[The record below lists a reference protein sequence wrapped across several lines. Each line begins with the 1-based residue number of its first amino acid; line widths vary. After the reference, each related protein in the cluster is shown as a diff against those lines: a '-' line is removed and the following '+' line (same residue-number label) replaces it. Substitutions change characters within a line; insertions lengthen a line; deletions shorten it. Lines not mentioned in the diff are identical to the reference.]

1 MNFIEILHSID
12 YFDLFSNTLMITS
25 FVVIMMSLIEYVNV
39 WSNGKFIKGLNKN
52 IFVQALVGTF
62 LGVIPGCMG
71 TFTAVS
77 LYTHKALSLGALVA
91 CLIATSGDESFV
103 MLATMPVQ
111 SLWLFGICSVVAFGT
126 SLLVD
131 KLFKNKDFTPKIDDV
146 PFDVHEDEEC
156 GDHKLFAWRNFVPS
170 KARLKLIGVFAGI
183 IFLCCIG
190 VIGHSHSENLIF
202 SLPQQETVVAQKVG
216 KEHHECCEHHHH
228 DDECCDEHSH
238 EHHHDCDEHG
248 HHHHDSNLPEGFE
261 HHHEHGAFGV
271 VNIIIISLS
280 VLMLLIIF
288 FSNEHFIS
296 EHLVHHVIQKHL
308 PRIFWWTFGVLVLMA
323 IILNYTN
330 LGTWIYDNPYIL
342 LLIAVLV
349 GVLPESGPHLIFVV
363 LFVQGYMPFSILLAN
378 SIVQDGHG
386 SLPLL
391 AETKKG
397 FLVTK
402 AINMVVGLV
411 VGLVGLLIGF

>member
-202 SLPQQETVVAQKVG
+202 SLPQQETVVAQEVG

-330 LGTWIYDNPYIL
+330 FGTWIYDNPYIL

>member
-12 YFDLFSNTLMITS
+12 YFDLFSNALMITS

-39 WSNGKFIKGLNKN
+39 WTHGRFINGMNKN
-52 IFVQALVGTF
+52 IFVQALIGTL
-62 LGVIPGCMG
+62 LGAIPGCMG

-111 SLWLFGICSVVAFGT
+111 SLWLFGITAVVGFVA
-126 SLLVD
+126 SIIVD

-146 PFDVHEDEEC
+146 PFEVHEHEIPED
-156 GDHKLFAWRNFVPS
+156 GKLFAWKNFVPS
-170 KARLKLIGVFAGI
+170 KSRLKLIGVFVGI
-183 IFLCCIG
+183 IVLCCVGI
-190 VIGHSHSENLIF
+190 IGHSHSESLIF
-202 SLPQQETVVAQKVG
+202 SLPDQTESVEAEECLHHDECC
-216 KEHHECCEHHHH
+216 EHHHYDEECCEHHHH
-228 DDECCDEHSH
+228 HDKDHHS
-238 EHHHDCDEHG
+238 D
-248 HHHHDSNLPEGFE
+248 LPEGFE
-261 HHHEHGAFGV
+261 HHHHHHGALDI

-288 FSNEHFIS
+288 FSNEHFVS
-296 EHLVHHVIQKHL
+296 EHLVQHVVQKHL
-308 PRIFWWTFGVLVLMA
+308 PRVFWWTFGVLVVMA

-330 LGTWIYDNPYIL
+330 FGDWIYNNKYIL
-342 LLIAVLV
+342 LLIAVAI
-349 GVLPESGPHLIFVV
+349 GILPESGPHLIFVV
-363 LFVQGYMPFSILLAN
+363 LFVQGYIPFSILLAN

-402 AINMVVGLV
+402 VINMVVGLV
-411 VGLVGLLIGF
+411 VGLVGMAIEV

>member
-202 SLPQQETVVAQKVG
+202 SLPQQETVVAQEVG

-228 DDECCDEHSH
+228 NDECCEEHSH

>member
-12 YFDLFSNTLMITS
+12 YFDLFSNALMITS

-39 WSNGKFIKGLNKN
+39 WTKGRFIKGMNRN
-52 IFVQALVGTF
+52 AFVQALIGTL

-111 SLWLFGICSVVAFGT
+111 SLWLFGISAVIAIVAGV
-126 SLLVD
+126 LVD
-131 KLFKNKDFTPKIDDV
+131 KIFKNKDYTPTFDDV
-146 PFDVHEDEEC
+146 PFEVHEHETTGE
-156 GDHKLFAWRNFVPS
+156 GKLFAWKNFVSS
-170 KARLKLIGVFAGI
+170 KSRLKLIGVFAGI
-183 IFLCCIG
+183 IILCCVG
-190 VIGHSHSENLIF
+190 VIGHSHSESLIF
-202 SLPQQETVVAQKVG
+202 SLPEQMESVEAE
-216 KEHHECCEHHHH
+216 EHHHHDEECCEHHHH
-228 DDECCDEHSH
+228 DECEG
-238 EHHHDCDEHG
+238 E
-248 HHHHDSNLPEGFE
+248 HHHHDSDLPEGFE
-261 HHHEHGAFGV
+261 HHHHHHGALDI

-288 FSNEHFIS
+288 FSNEHFVS
-296 EHLVHHVIQKHL
+296 EHLVQHVVQKHL
-308 PRIFWWTFGVLVLMA
+308 PRVFWWTFGVLVLMA

-330 LGTWIYDNPYIL
+330 FGNWIYNNTYIL
-342 LLIAVLV
+342 LLIAVAV
-349 GVLPESGPHLIFVV
+349 GILPESGPHLIFVV
-363 LFVQGYMPFSILLAN
+363 LFVQGYVPFSILLAN

-411 VGLVGLLIGF
+411 VGLVGLIIGF

>member
-1 MNFIEILHSID
+1 MNFIEFLHSID
-12 YFDLFSNTLMITS
+12 YFDLFSNALMITS

-39 WSNGKFIKGLNKN
+39 WTHGRFIKGMNRN
-52 IFVQALVGTF
+52 AFVQALIGTL

-91 CLIATSGDESFV
+91 CLIATSGDEAFV

-111 SLWLFGICSVVAFGT
+111 SLWLFGISAAVAIVTGVA
-126 SLLVD
+126 VD

-146 PFDVHEDEEC
+146 PFEVHEHEIPED
-156 GDHKLFAWRNFVPS
+156 GKLFAWKNFVPS
-170 KARLKLIGVFAGI
+170 KSRLKLIGVFACI
-183 IFLCCIG
+183 IILCCVG
-190 VIGHSHSENLIF
+190 VD
-202 SLPQQETVVAQKVG
+202 
-216 KEHHECCEHHHH
+216 ECCEHHHH
-228 DDECCDEHSH
+228 DDDCDG
-238 EHHHDCDEHG
+238 EHHHDSD
-248 HHHHDSNLPEGFE
+248 LPEGFE
-261 HHHEHGAFGV
+261 HHHHHHGALDI
-271 VNIIIISLS
+271 VNIIIVSLS
-280 VLMLLIIF
+280 ALMLLIIF
-288 FSNEHFIS
+288 FSNEHFVS
-296 EHLVHHVIQKHL
+296 EHLVQHVVQKHL
-308 PRIFWWTFGVLVLMA
+308 PRIFWWTFGVLVVMA

-330 LGTWIYDNPYIL
+330 FGDWIYNNTYIL
-342 LLIAVLV
+342 LLIAVAI
-349 GVLPESGPHLIFVV
+349 GILPESGPHLIFVV
-363 LFVQGYMPFSILLAN
+363 LFVQGYIPFSILLAN

>member
-330 LGTWIYDNPYIL
+330 FGTWIYDNPYIL

>member
-1 MNFIEILHSID
+1 MEFLEYLHQID

-52 IFVQALVGTF
+52 IFIQALVGTL

-111 SLWLFGICSVVAFGT
+111 SLWLFGICSVVAFAT
-126 SLLVD
+126 SLIVD
-131 KLFKNKDFTPKIDDV
+131 KIFKNKDFTPKIDDV
-146 PFDVHEDEEC
+146 PFDVHDDDDC
-156 GDHKLFAWRNFVPS
+156 SDHKLFAWRNFVPS
-170 KARLKLIGVFAGI
+170 KARMKLIGVFVGI
-183 IFLCCIG
+183 IILCCIG
-190 VIGHSHSENLIF
+190 VIGHSHSESLIF
-202 SLPQQETVVAQKVG
+202 SLPQQEQTITNEVG
-216 KEHHECCEHHHH
+216 EVHHECCEHHHH
-228 DDECCDEHSH
+228 DEECCEEH

-280 VLMLLIIF
+280 ALMLLIIF

-296 EHLVHHVIQKHL
+296 EHLVHHVVQKHL

-330 LGTWIYDNPYIL
+330 FGNWIYDNTYIL

-397 FLVTK
+397 FFVTK
-402 AINMVVGLV
+402 GVNIIVGLV
-411 VGLVGLLIGF
+411 VGLIGLLMGF